1 MKKLIP
7 LILSACTMAT
17 TSVMADDKT
26 SGDVDFYLGAKTG
39 YIYTAFDELDA
50 KVPATFLV
58 GIQKSG
64 FGLEFEG
71 TFVDMDGNNADLE
84 YESYALYAMYR
95 TPGKYYAK
103 LRAGY
108 LEETFKLKSNSSEWK
123 DYGFSGGI
131 LFGVELGDAF
141 TIEAGYT
148 VIEADLKY
156 FSLGGNVHF

>member
-1 MKKLIP
+1 MNKLLP
-7 LILSACTMAT
+7 LILSLSTVAA
-17 TSVMADDKT
+17 SSALAEDKT

-39 YIYTAFDELDA
+39 YLYTAFDELDP
-50 KVPATFLV
+50 KIPATFLI

-71 TFVDMDGNNADLE
+71 TFVDMDENNIDFE
-84 YESYALYAMYR
+84 YESYAIYAAYR
-95 TPGKYYAK
+95 TPGKFYAK

-108 LEETFKLKSNSSEWK
+108 LEETLKSNTQKWE
-123 DYGFSGGI
+123 DDGFSGGV
-131 LFGVELGDAF
+131 LFGIELSDAF

>member
-7 LILSACTMAT
+7 AILSLSAIAT
-17 TSVMADDKT
+17 TSVMAEDKT

-39 YIYTAFDELDA
+39 YIYTAFDELDP

-71 TFVDMDGNNADLE
+71 TFVDMDENSVDLE
-84 YESYALYAMYR
+84 YESYAIYGTYR
-95 TPGKYYAK
+95 TPGQYYAK

-108 LEETFKLKSNSSEWK
+108 LEETLKSDKNKWE
-123 DYGFSGGI
+123 DQGFSGGI
-131 LFGVELGDAF
+131 LFGIELNDAF

-148 VIEADLKY
+148 VIQADLKY
-156 FSLGGNVHF
+156 FTLGGNVHF

>member
-7 LILSACTMAT
+7 VILSLSAITT
-17 TSVMADDKT
+17 TSVMAEDKT

-39 YIYTAFDELDA
+39 YIYTAFDELDP

-71 TFVDMDGNNADLE
+71 TFVDMDENSIDLE
-84 YESYALYAMYR
+84 YESYALYGTYR

-108 LEETFKLKSNSSEWK
+108 LEETLKSNTKKWEEQ
-123 DYGFSGGI
+123 GFSGGI
-131 LFGVELGDAF
+131 LFGIELADAF

-148 VIEADLKY
+148 VIQADLKY
-156 FSLGGNVHF
+156 FTIGGNVHF